1 MVFEESVILT
11 GPFDQA
17 LTHVTEALKA
27 EGFGVL
33 TQIDMQSVFSE
44 KLGKD
49 IGAYV
54 ILGVCNPTIAD
65 RALDIEPQIG
75 VLLPCNVVVRTTA
88 AGVLVEATDRRCAR
102 RRTRIVFPVVFDRV
116 GSQSVQHRCAVAA
129 NLTYASHGIL
139 VGSDTST
146 GLTHRSLLSA

>member
-11 GPFDQA
+11 GPFDHA
-17 LTHVTEALKA
+17 LTQVKDALKA

-49 IGAYV
+49 IGSYV

-75 VLLPCNVVVRTTA
+75 VLLPCNVVVRAAA
-88 AGVLVEATDRRCAR
+88 AGTVVEALDPGVMTTLIGNEELQTVVDDAR
-102 RRTRIVFPVVFDRV
+102 ARL
-116 GSQSVQHRCAVAA
+116 GSALNRMTLEAA
-129 NLTYASHGIL
+129 
-139 VGSDTST
+139 
-146 GLTHRSLLSA
+146 